1 MSRPVITVVIP
12 AYNSAWSIRD
22 TLRSVLNQTSGALEV
37 IVVDDGST
45 DDLATRLH
53 PFEIAD
59 SRLRVVRQKNAG
71 LAAARNR
78 GLAEARGAF
87 VAFLDADDVW
97 HPQFLEKVT
106 TALLADSEIPF
117 GYAYSFR
124 IDTDNRILP
133 SPPWK
138 QPPRHDFIGL
148 LEVNSV
154 ASGSASVF
162 RRAAVTEAGGFDT
175 TLRARNAQGAEDW
188 KLALTLAAR
197 HAPVL
202 VPEHMVAYRIAQISM
217 SRSTPE
223 TQLRSIHT
231 VMDDIRRAY
240 PAIPERHFR
249 NARTVMNGWM
259 IPAFLAQGLGWKLLR
274 MLWES
279 YALNPW
285 WFLSRDVRAIHGKK
299 IRSVLAGRTQRTLLA
314 DVVED
319 GRRPFAFLAD

>member
-1 MSRPVITVVIP
+1 MPGPLITVVIP

-22 TLRSVLNQTSGALEV
+22 TLRSVLNQTQGALEV

-45 DDLATRLH
+45 DDLARLLQ
-53 PFEIAD
+53 PFEVAD
-59 SRLRVVRQKNAG
+59 PRLRVVSQANAG

-78 GLAEARGAF
+78 GLADAQGAF

-106 TALLADSEIPF
+106 DGLLADPEAPY

-138 QPPRHDFIGL
+138 HLPRHDFVGL

-162 RRAAVTEAGGFDT
+162 RRAAVVEAGGFDT
-175 TLRARNAQGAEDW
+175 GLRARNAQGAEDW
-188 KLALTLAAR
+188 KLALTLAAQHR
-197 HAPVL
+197 PVL
-202 VPEHMVAYRIAQISM
+202 VPEYLVAYRVAQVSM
-217 SRSTPE
+217 SRSSPD
-223 TQLRSIHT
+223 TQLRGIHA
-231 VMDDIRRAY
+231 VMDDMRRAY
-240 PAIPERHFR
+240 PATPERHFR

-259 IPAFLAQGLGWKLLR
+259 IPAFMAQGEGWKVLR

-279 YALNPW
+279 YALNPL

-299 IRSVLAGRTQRTLLA
+299 MRSMLAGRMQRGHLA
-314 DVVED
+314 DMVEN
-319 GRRPFAFLAD
+319 GQRPFAFLAD